1 MITSSREKR
10 SGFQA
15 KEVGEKGGS
24 QISKV
29 APLSL
34 SRRSLE
40 LQNNPRVV
48 RIPRTYGGKD
58 RHSKVCTVR
67 GLRDRRIR
75 LSAPTAVQ
83 LYHLQDN
90 LGLSQPSQV
99 IDWLIEAAKHDIEK
113 LPPLHFPQG
122 FSEVINQ
129 QLLFPPGLT
138 TPSMSPFFG
147 TSLPFPRHGLMS
159 TSFALLAGGAKMDT
173 NENCVRSADY
183 GTWLKS
189 KYYWDGIS
197 VLRERSDEFERGCF
211 SDKSKQID
219 LNVRENQETI
229 NCSGNRPVS
238 DQNLLLTS
246 LLNNPIEYRPYIPDN
261 HLEPSP
267 HNSSLS
273 PFGSYESMS
282 QGANVL
288 NTNDACLFPSSSI
301 GLNSQTQSV
310 PGPSKMT
317 IPSLIPSC
325 SLCWTSAS
333 PIDNEPRN
341 VKHFHSF
348 SSCSLLPSSAP
359 ASLQLY
365 HAALETKYNLLSQDE
380 SRTNDQDG
388 KC

>member
-1 MITSSREKR
+1 MITSSREKK

-29 APLSL
+29 APSSL
-34 SRRSLE
+34 SRWSLE

-48 RIPRTYGGKD
+48 RIPRTFGGKD
-58 RHSKVCTVR
+58 RHSKVLTVR

-75 LSAPTAVQ
+75 LSAPTAVL

-90 LGLSQPSQV
+90 LGLSQPSKV

-113 LPPLHFPQG
+113 LPPLQIPQG
-122 FSEVINQ
+122 FSEVINP
-129 QLLFPPGLT
+129 QLLFPPELM
-138 TPSMSPFFG
+138 TPSMLPFFD
-147 TSLPFPRHGLMS
+147 TSLPFTRHGLIS
-159 TSFALLAGGAKMDT
+159 PTLALLAGGAKMET

-183 GTWLKS
+183 RTWLKS

-197 VLRERSDEFERGCF
+197 VLRERSNEFEQGCF

-219 LNVRENQETI
+219 LNVRENQENI
-229 NCSGNRPVS
+229 SCSGYWPVS
-238 DQNLLLTS
+238 DQNLLPTS
-246 LLNNPIEYRPYIPDN
+246 LLNSPIEYWPYIPDN
-261 HLEPSP
+261 HLEPSS

-282 QGANVL
+282 QRANVL
-288 NTNDACLFPSSSI
+288 NTNDACLFPFSSI
-301 GLNSQTQSV
+301 GLNSQSQSI

-317 IPSLIPSC
+317 IPSSIPSC

-333 PIDNEPRN
+333 PIDNEHRN

-359 ASLQLY
+359 TSLKLY

-380 SRTNDQDG
+380 S
-388 KC
+388 